1 MSSPTINRIRVR
13 GKLDADLARR
23 LDGLNLSEGFATEDL
38 PISVLVGCLIDKAA
52 ISGLLN
58 SLYELH
64 LLVISVECLDVE
76 KPPRG

>member
-1 MSSPTINRIRVR
+1 MSTPTINRIRVR
-13 GKLDADLARR
+13 GKLDSDLARR
-23 LDGLNLSEGFATEDL
+23 LDGLNLSEEFATEDL
-38 PISVLVGCLIDKAA
+38 PISVLVGRLIDEAA